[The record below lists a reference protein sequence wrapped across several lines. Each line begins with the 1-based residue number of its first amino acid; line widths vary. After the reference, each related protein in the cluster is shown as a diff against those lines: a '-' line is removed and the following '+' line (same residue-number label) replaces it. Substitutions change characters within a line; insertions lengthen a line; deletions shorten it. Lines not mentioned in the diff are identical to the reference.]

1 MKKLNAESS
10 KIMQFSLSIEEID
23 PRIDRCKKHLAS
35 NICFLTL
42 AAVFCGAKTWNEI
55 ADYGEASDDFFREE
69 LDGWESAP
77 SHDTIRRFFMIIP
90 TDKFEH
96 LFRSWVIGI
105 IGHYNGV
112 IAFDGKQT
120 TMLQKQMKR
129 NQIASQATKTIH
141 ISLNFI

>member
-42 AAVFCGAKTWNEI
+42 AAVFCGPKTWNEI

-69 LDGWESAP
+69 LDG
-77 SHDTIRRFFMIIP
+77 
-90 TDKFEH
+90 
-96 LFRSWVIGI
+96 
-105 IGHYNGV
+105 
-112 IAFDGKQT
+112 
-120 TMLQKQMKR
+120 
-129 NQIASQATKTIH
+129 
-141 ISLNFI
+141 